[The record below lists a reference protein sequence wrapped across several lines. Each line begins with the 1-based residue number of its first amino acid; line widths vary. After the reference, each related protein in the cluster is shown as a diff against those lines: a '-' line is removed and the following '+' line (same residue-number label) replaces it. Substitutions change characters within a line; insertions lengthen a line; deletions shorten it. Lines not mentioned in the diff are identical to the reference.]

1 MKTKSVKLTLISTD
15 CGIQT
20 RCGINEETVAD
31 YCQDFLNGVQFPPID
46 VFTDGNGWFLVD
58 GFHRVLA
65 AKRAEFKDILATIHD
80 GTRSDAVLYALSK
93 ANAVNGMRRTRD
105 DKEYCVKLAL
115 KECPEKS
122 DNWIAETLRVSHN
135 TVAKYRSQVVICQPD
150 DKRVGKNGVA
160 QAAHHQHIESKE
172 PPKVETTEPAEPIPS
187 GATPETEN
195 VVSQFIANEQAKQEQ
210 LAQVQREEHTPTVTP
225 VSTTVQLDKS
235 FEKHFIAFFDWV
247 LEDVT
252 SHPEHEAEV
261 FKRLAKGTA
270 NLRDILS
277 NRKQQ

>member
-122 DNWIAETLRVSHN
+122 DNWIAETLRVSHS
-135 TVAKYRSQVVICQPD
+135 TVAKYRGQVANLATGD
-150 DKRVGKNGVA
+150 DKRIGKNGVT
-160 QAAHHQHIESKE
+160 QAAHHQHVQTKE
-172 PPKVETTEPAEPIPS
+172 PPN
-187 GATPETEN
+187 G
-195 VVSQFIANEQAKQEQ
+195 
-210 LAQVQREEHTPTVTP
+210 
-225 VSTTVQLDKS
+225 
-235 FEKHFIAFFDWV
+235 
-247 LEDVT
+247 
-252 SHPEHEAEV
+252 
-261 FKRLAKGTA
+261 
-270 NLRDILS
+270 
-277 NRKQQ
+277 